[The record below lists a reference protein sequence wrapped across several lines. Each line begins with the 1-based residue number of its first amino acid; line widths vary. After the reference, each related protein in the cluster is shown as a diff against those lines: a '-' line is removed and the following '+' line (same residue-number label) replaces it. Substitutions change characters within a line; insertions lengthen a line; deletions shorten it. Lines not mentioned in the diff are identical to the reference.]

1 MTGLELPAL
10 TYGGRVVGDRDHGLL
25 CHLMAERVVGSAA

>member
-10 TYGGRVVGDRDHGLL
+10 TYGGRGGGDRGRGLL
-25 CHLMAERVVGSAA
+25 CHLMAERVVNSAA